1 MDLQPLLLLF
11 AMPFKLLLQ
20 LFAILRNLTTK
31 PTTTTPATQTESTHY
46 CQPSLQPG
54 YVLDRDVLTIELKD
68 PLLRAAYIDYLEA
81 CLTMPGSRYI
91 R

>member
-1 MDLQPLLLLF
+1 
-11 AMPFKLLLQ
+11 MPFRLLLQ

-54 YVLDRDVLTIELKD
+54 YVLDRDVLTIELRD
-68 PLLRAAYIDYLEA
+68 PVFRQFYMEHLEN
-81 CLTMPGSRYI
+81 CLAMPSFQKQ
-91 R
+91 

>member
-1 MDLQPLLLLF
+1 
-11 AMPFKLLLQ
+11 MPFKLLLQ

-54 YVLDRDVLTIELKD
+54 YVLDRDVLTIELRD
-68 PLLRAAYIDYLEA
+68 PVFRQFYMEHLEN
-81 CLTMPGSRYI
+81 CLAMPSFQKQ
-91 R
+91 

>member
-1 MDLQPLLLLF
+1 
-11 AMPFKLLLQ
+11 MPFKLLPQ

-54 YVLDRDVLTIELKD
+54 YVLDRDVLTIELRD
-68 PLLRAAYIDYLEA
+68 PVFRQFYMEHLEN
-81 CLTMPGSRYI
+81 CLAMPSFQKQ
-91 R
+91 